1 MNIAL
6 FFLPI
11 SKTMAVYIL
20 RRLLLAIPTFLGCTL
35 VVFFIV
41 QLAPGGPLEEQI
53 RALKMGA
60 GGEGGVVSQQAG
72 SVAALPEEAMEVLKQ
87 YYGFDEPL
95 LLRYPIWLGVYPRK
109 VDRFFVQLGVPRNI
123 GEGKSV
129 IVQQTAAGYNVV
141 DPTNPSIVQDGW
153 KIREYKNG
161 KGEQKI
167 QIYKEKFSGIL
178 TFDFGKSHK
187 YNEPVLNLIQSRLPV
202 SIQFGIISMILTYT
216 FCVYL
221 GIQKAIRHGSP
232 FDFVSSA
239 LVFVGYSVPGWAL
252 GAVLLVALGGGSGIG
267 WFPLGGFQS
276 QDYEQLTLL
285 SKIGERAY
293 YFVLPTIAYCIG
305 AFATITMLMKN
316 SLLDNLSQDYIR
328 TAFAKGLKERRVI
341 WVHAMRNSVIPV
353 AANFG
358 HVIGIFLAGSYLIE
372 RVFNIQ
378 GIGKLSFE
386 AALSRDYSILFTF
399 TVITTSLSLIGSL
412 LSDVILATVDPRI
425 RFK

>member
-1 MNIAL
+1 
-6 FFLPI
+6 
-11 SKTMAVYIL
+11 MAVYIL

-41 QLAPGGPLEEQI
+41 QLAPGGPLEEEI
-53 RALKMGA
+53 RALKMGS
-60 GGEGGVVSQQAG
+60 GGEGGAISQQAG
-72 SVAALPEEAMEVLKQ
+72 SVTALPQDAMDILKE

-95 LLRYPIWLGVYPRK
+95 WKRYPIWLGVYPRK
-109 VDRFFVQLGVPRNI
+109 VDRFLVVPGVARNI
-123 GEGKSV
+123 GDGQSV
-129 IVQQTAAGYNVV
+129 ILQKNDAGYSVV
-141 DPTNPSIVQDGW
+141 DAANPATPLEGW
-153 KIREYKNG
+153 KIRDYKND

-178 TFDFGKSHK
+178 TLNFGKSHK

-202 SIQFGIISMILTYT
+202 SIQFGIISLILTYT

-239 LVFVGYSVPGWAL
+239 IVFVGYSIPGWAL
-252 GAVLLVALGGGSGIG
+252 GAVMLVVLGGGTGIG
-267 WFPLGGFQS
+267 LFPLGGFQS
-276 QDYEQLTLL
+276 QDYDQLTLL
-285 SKIGERAY
+285 SKIGDRAY
-293 YFVLPTIAYCIG
+293 YFVLPTISFCIG
-305 AFATITMLMKN
+305 AFATTTMLMKN

-358 HVIGIFLAGSYLIE
+358 HIIGIFLAGSYVIE

-399 TVITTSLSLIGSL
+399 TVIYTVLGLIGSL

>member
-1 MNIAL
+1 
-6 FFLPI
+6 
-11 SKTMAVYIL
+11 MAVYIL

-41 QLAPGGPLEEQI
+41 QLAPGGPLEEEI
-53 RALKMGA
+53 RALKMGS
-60 GGEGGVVSQQAG
+60 GGEGGAISQQAG
-72 SVAALPEEAMEVLKQ
+72 SVTALPQDAMDILKE

-95 LLRYPIWLGVYPRK
+95 WKRYPIWLGVYPRK
-109 VDRFFVQLGVPRNI
+109 VDRFLVVPGVARNI
-123 GEGKSV
+123 GDGQSV
-129 IVQQTAAGYNVV
+129 ILQKNDAGYSVV
-141 DPTNPSIVQDGW
+141 DAANPSMPLEGW
-153 KIREYKNG
+153 KVRDYKND

-178 TFDFGKSHK
+178 TLNFGKSHK

-202 SIQFGIISMILTYT
+202 SIQFGIISLILTYT

-239 LVFVGYSVPGWAL
+239 IVFVGYSIPGWAL
-252 GAVLLVALGGGSGIG
+252 GAVMLVVLGGGTGIG
-267 WFPLGGFQS
+267 LFPLGGFQS
-276 QDYEQLTLL
+276 QDYDQLTLL
-285 SKIGERAY
+285 SKIGDRAY
-293 YFVLPTIAYCIG
+293 YFVLPTISFCIG
-305 AFATITMLMKN
+305 AFATTTMLMKN

-358 HVIGIFLAGSYLIE
+358 HIIGIFLAGSYVIE

-399 TVITTSLSLIGSL
+399 TVIYTVLGLIGSL

>member
-1 MNIAL
+1 
-6 FFLPI
+6 
-11 SKTMAVYIL
+11 MAVYIL

-41 QLAPGGPLEEQI
+41 QLAPGGPLEEEI
-53 RALKMGA
+53 RALKMGS
-60 GGEGGVVSQQAG
+60 GGEGGAISQQAG
-72 SVAALPEEAMEVLKQ
+72 SVTALPQDAMDILKE

-95 LLRYPIWLGVYPRK
+95 WKRYPIWLGVYPRK
-109 VDRFFVQLGVPRNI
+109 VDRFLVVPGVARNI
-123 GEGKSV
+123 GDGQSV
-129 IVQQTAAGYNVV
+129 ILQKNDVGYSVV
-141 DPTNPSIVQDGW
+141 DAANPSTPLQGW
-153 KIREYKNG
+153 KIRDYKND

-167 QIYKEKFSGIL
+167 QIYKEIFSGIL
-178 TFDFGKSHK
+178 TLNFGKSHK

-202 SIQFGIISMILTYT
+202 SIQFGIISLILTYT

-239 LVFVGYSVPGWAL
+239 IVFVGYSIPGWAL

-276 QDYEQLTLL
+276 QDYDQLTLL

-358 HVIGIFLAGSYLIE
+358 HLIGLFLAGSYLIE

-399 TVITTSLSLIGSL
+399 TVITTTLSLIGSI

>member
-1 MNIAL
+1 
-6 FFLPI
+6 
-11 SKTMAVYIL
+11 MAVYIL

-41 QLAPGGPLEEQI
+41 QLAPGGPLEEEI
-53 RALKMGA
+53 RALKMGG
-60 GGEGGVVSQQAG
+60 GGEGGAITQQAG
-72 SVAALPEEAMEVLKQ
+72 SVTALPQDAMDVLKE

-95 LLRYPIWLGVYPRK
+95 FLRYPIWLGIYPRK
-109 VDRFFVQLGVPRNI
+109 VDRFIIQLGEARNI
-123 GEGKSV
+123 GDGKSV
-129 IVQQTAAGYNVV
+129 VVQQKGTEYEIFDAE
-141 DPTNPSIVQDGW
+141 NPNQALSGW
-153 KIREYKNG
+153 KVRNYKND
-161 KGEQKI
+161 KGEQKL

-178 TFDFGKSHK
+178 TLNFGKSHK

-202 SIQFGIISMILTYT
+202 SIQFGIISVILTYT

-239 LVFVGYSVPGWAL
+239 IVFVGYSIPGWAL

-267 WFPLGGFQS
+267 WLPLGGFQS
-276 QDYEQLTLL
+276 QDYDSLL
-285 SKIGERAY
+285 LFSKIADRAY
-293 YFVLPTIAYCIG
+293 YFILPTIAFCIG

-341 WVHAMRNSVIPV
+341 WVHAMRNSIIPV

-358 HVIGIFLAGSYLIE
+358 HLIGIFLAGSYLIE

-399 TVITTSLSLIGSL
+399 TVIYTVLSLIGSL